1 MPGPSST
8 CLSLQQGVVQGSTV
22 HAQNAITHR
31 GLREDC
37 KGSFQVSRHQRCLCN
52 QQCWLR
58 PRRPNNTTDIRW
70 RNRQAS
76 TRRIRMPWL
85 RRQSLHALTD
95 SQQES
100 TTMPTLRCRTI
111 LLEVRQL
118 YEELRQAEGRAPT
131 DTGTMPVVQALAT
144 T

>member
-1 MPGPSST
+1 
-8 CLSLQQGVVQGSTV
+8 
-22 HAQNAITHR
+22 
-31 GLREDC
+31 
-37 KGSFQVSRHQRCLCN
+37 
-52 QQCWLR
+52 
-58 PRRPNNTTDIRW
+58 
-70 RNRQAS
+70 
-76 TRRIRMPWL
+76 MPWL

-100 TTMPTLRCRTI
+100 TTMPTLRCRTL

-118 YEELRQAEGRAPT
+118 YEELRQAEGRTPT